1 MLNPFAPETVNVEV
15 ADCPALT
22 EAGVNGVADTEK
34 SGGFKKLNVAVMVSS
49 VLRTTVHVPIPEHP
63 PPLQPP
69 KLDPEAAAAVRVIDV
84 PTGNNTAQFVLEVTG
99 FSQSIPAGLL
109 ITLPLPPLIIT
120 RS

>member
-1 MLNPFAPETVNVEV
+1 LLNPFAPETVNVDV

-22 EAGVNGVADTEK
+22 EAGVNGVAETEK

-49 VLRTTVHVPIPEHP
+49 ALRATVQVPIPEHP

-69 KLDPEAAAAVRVIDV
+69 KLDPEAAAAVRVTEV
-84 PTGNNTAQFVLEVTG
+84 PTGNNPKQFVLEVTG
-99 FSQSIPAGLL
+99 TSQSIPAGLL
-109 ITLPLPPLIIT
+109 ITLPLPPPIIT